1 MYFPY
6 IRGRQFELLALR
18 ELVEKDSLSSQIIP
32 IIEPVKLTS
41 TLITTMERF
50 IDNDRKLCVIVN
62 PTVGSF
68 LDDME
73 PNAGIN
79 QQKFIDLMSNNK
91 IIKSYIV
98 NDEVQESIDNFR
110 DRFNMNESFIINTNR
125 DNLSTCIKLLEYY
138 QPSMTFIPDDRQFK
152 RKVRIQRALIAD
164 RFNKRSRNSDYADR
178 PDEFF
183 SDDHLYYK
191 DENFIGFSDYSV
203 IGSDFLESGFA
214 PYAVAIHI
222 VYFDE
227 DYSLRIRHFVSD
239 SNDDIQNPA
248 GKFYEAVTKIQTWV
262 NDKSINPTDS
272 LQVFLNH
279 YENGTYP
286 GLGSVKKISLMHHL
300 ELIGTY
306 LDEVS
311 E

>member
-152 RKVRIQRALIAD
+152 RKVQIQRALIAD